1 MNLKKWKL
9 LLWLGGI
16 NLFISTFTFG
26 GGYVVV
32 PMVHKYFVAKKKLFT
47 EEKLMSMAAVA
58 QSSPGAI
65 AVNLSALAGLHCAG
79 IPGLVISVT
88 AAVLPPLAV
97 LSAVS
102 YWYSAFAGSP
112 LIAAILKGMLSGA
125 AAVIVDFIVNM
136 VQMISKEHSFLLSA
150 MIPAVFIASFFFQVH
165 AALLL
170 ILSCLLCLLKI
181 RFCAASEVTSS

>member
-1 MNLKKWKL
+1 MNWKKCKL
-9 LLWLGGI
+9 LLWLGAV

-32 PMVHKYFVAKKKLFT
+32 PMVRKYFVNGKKLFT

-65 AVNLSALAGLHCAG
+65 AVNLSALAGFHCAG
-79 IPGLVISVT
+79 IAGLMVSVT

-102 YWYSAFAGSP
+102 YWYTAFSASP
-112 LIAAILKGMLSGA
+112 LITAVLKGMLAGA
-125 AAVIVDFIVNM
+125 AAVIVDFIVDM
-136 VQMISKEHSFLLSA
+136 VQMIIKERSVLLTA
-150 MIPAVFIASFFFQVH
+150 MIPVVFTASFFFHIH

-170 ILSCLLCLLKI
+170 LFSCLACLLKL
-181 RFCAASEVTSS
+181 RFTPAEEVLPS

>member
-1 MNLKKWKL
+1 MLKKWKL
-9 LLWLGGI
+9 LLWLGAV
-16 NLFISTFTFG
+16 NLFISSFTFG

-32 PMVHKYFVAKKKLFT
+32 PMIRKYFVDTRHLFT

-65 AVNLSALAGLHCAG
+65 AVNLSALAGLYCAG
-79 IPGLVISVT
+79 IPGLIISVI
-88 AAVLPPLAV
+88 AAILPPLAV

-102 YWYSAFAGSP
+102 YWYSAFSGSP
-112 LIAAILKGMLSGA
+112 LIAAVLKGMLSGA
-125 AAVIVDFIVNM
+125 AAVIVDFIVDM
-136 VQMISKEHSFLLSA
+136 VQMIVKERSLLLSA
-150 MIPAVFIASFFFQVH
+150 LIPVVFAASFFFQIH

-181 RFCAASEVTSS
+181 RLHSAREVTS